1 VPAPLLGALDYLPP
15 AGVDPAALQPGMRL
29 EVALGRRR
37 VVGVLLGTAPS
48 SAVPHDKLK
57 RATRVLDAA
66 PEVPAEVLELAEWAA
81 GYYHHPLGEVLAG
94 VLPVALRQVPKES
107 ARSASARARA
117 EEAAAVALST
127 GAGAANARPEP
138 SPALNAAQSAAVE
151 TVAAALGGFGAF
163 LLEGVT
169 GSGKTE
175 VYLNAVERVLA
186 RGEQAL
192 VLVPEIALTP
202 QLVGRFRARLGAGVV
217 ALHSGL
223 AAGERL
229 AAWRA
234 ARDGTAGVVLG
245 TRSAVF
251 VPLARLGLIVVD
263 EEHDLSYKQHD
274 GLRYHARD
282 LAVVRAQR
290 NHRPVLLG
298 SATPALESLANAAS
312 GRYARLALPERAGGA
327 SHPALKVVD
336 LRGRRTIEGLSDQL
350 LERIGAHL
358 AAGGQALLF
367 LNRRGYAPR
376 LTCHACG
383 WFADCAR
390 CDAKLVVH
398 RRHGELRCHHC
409 GAQQQLP
416 TRCPACAGDDLRL
429 IGRGTER
436 LDDALRDLFPEVGVA
451 RVDRDT
457 TRKRGALDAL
467 LDDARSERARIL
479 VGTQMLAKGHDFPL
493 VTLVGIVEA
502 DGGLFG
508 ADFRAAERMAQLI
521 TQVAGRAGRAERHG
535 EVLIQTRHPDHPLL
549 RQLLEHGYPGFAAAA
564 MAERR
569 AAGLPPFA
577 ALALLRAEAVA
588 PEVALEFLAAA
599 RASAE
604 ALLGAEARGVELS
617 GPAPAPMERRAGR
630 HRAQLLVRAEGRM
643 RLQSLLAR
651 WVPGLPALPGAR
663 KARWAIDV
671 DPQELL

>member
-1 VPAPLLGALDYLPP
+1 
-15 AGVDPAALQPGMRL
+15 MRL

-37 VVGVLLGTAPS
+37 VVGLLLGFAS
-48 SAVPHDKLK
+48 ASAVPADKLK
-57 RATRVLDAA
+57 RALRVLDAT
-66 PEVPAEVLELAEWAA
+66 PEVPLEVLELAEWAA

-107 ARSASARARA
+107 ARSTSARARA
-117 EEAAAVALST
+117 EDAAHAALFE
-127 GAGAANARPEP
+127 GAGARNAAPEP
-138 SPALNAAQSAAVE
+138 SPPLNDAQRAAVDA
-151 TVAAALGGFGAF
+151 VCAAIDAAGKDGFGAF

-202 QLVGRFRARLGAGVV
+202 QLVGRFRARLGTGVV

-229 AAWRA
+229 AGWRA
-234 ARDGTAGVVLG
+234 ARDGRAGVVLG

-263 EEHDLSYKQHD
+263 EEHDLSYKQQD

-298 SATPALESLANAAS
+298 SATPALESLANVATK
-312 GRYARLALPERAGGA
+312 RYARLELPERAGGA
-327 SHPALKVVD
+327 VHPTLEVID
-336 LRGRRTIEGLSDQL
+336 LRGRRTIEGLSDRL
-350 LERIGAHL
+350 LERMRVQL
-358 AAGGQALLF
+358 DAGGQALLF

-383 WFADCAR
+383 WFADCQR

-398 RRHGELRCHHC
+398 RRQGELRCHHC

-416 TRCPACAGDDLRL
+416 SQCPDCASDELRL

-436 LDDALRDLFPEVGVA
+436 LDDALRDLFPGVGVA

-508 ADFRAAERMAQLI
+508 ADFRAPERMAQLI
-521 TQVAGRAGRAERHG
+521 TQVAGRAGRATRPG

-549 RQLLEHGYPGFAAAA
+549 AQLLARGYPGFAEVALE
-564 MAERR
+564 ERR

-588 PEVALEFLAAA
+588 PEVAQEFLAAA
-599 RASAE
+599 RAAAE
-604 ALLGAEARGVELS
+604 ALLGPERATVELS

-630 HRAQLLVRAEGRM
+630 HRAQLLIRADGRM

-663 KARWAIDV
+663 KARWALDV